1 MDRLLLNKV
10 YSFIDIL
17 FHPVKHGT
25 KQVSIR
31 RCPVSGL
38 DISMQPRNSKFL
50 SPSGVKWY
58 YNNKPELYI
67 KLLEPRLRINWR
79 EKSLHEQFREI
90 AHAVRNAD
98 SNPRNNIR
106 RAVSRLLHD
115 DNTLFNNI
123 KLIDKSKLREA
134 GLE

>member
-1 MDRLLLNKV
+1 MDHLFLNKV

-25 KQVSIR
+25 KQGSTR
-31 RCPVSGL
+31 RCPVTGL

-50 SPSGVKWY
+50 SVSGVKWY
-58 YNNKPELYI
+58 YNNERDIYI
-67 KLLEPRLRINWR
+67 SMLEPRLKANWR
-79 EKSLHEQFREI
+79 EKSLLEQFREI

-98 SNPRNNIR
+98 SNPRNNTK

-123 KLIDKSKLREA
+123 KLIAKSKLKEA

>member
-1 MDRLLLNKV
+1 MDHSLLNKV
-10 YSFIDIL
+10 YSFFDTLI
-17 FHPVKHGT
+17 HSAKHGT
-25 KQVSIR
+25 KQISAK
-31 RCPVSGL
+31 RCPVTGL

-50 SPSGVKWY
+50 SASGVKWY
-58 YNNKPELYI
+58 YINERNIYRS
-67 KLLEPRLRINWR
+67 LLEPRLKANWK

-90 AHAVRNAD
+90 AHCIRNTD
-98 SNPRNNIR
+98 SNPRNNTK

-123 KLIDKSKLREA
+123 KLIAKSKLKEA